1 MNLNLGS
8 KIKEL
13 RLNKNITQ
21 DALANSLG
29 VTSQAVSRWESGG
42 SYPDME

>member
-13 RLNKNITQ
+13 PLNKNITQ
-21 DALANSLG
+21 DVLASSLG
-29 VTSQAVSRWESGG
+29 VTSQAVSR
-42 SYPDME
+42 